1 MFSYRTSPFF
11 ELVNSFQATGPD
23 EVEMASDAS
32 ASIIPDFAPGRARSG
47 DPGSS
52 GGVASGGTPGR
63 SGRARVSGSTGATG
77 AGATGG
83 ATGGG
88 TGGKPAW
95 STGKIWKDGDDK
107 SQKSCYV
114 IAFWIFLDWMVFPC
128 FPWTAAIEIQ
138 TLKFSSCFWCTIANS
153 AAAKRCCES
162 TSAVE
167 GSSMILK
174 I

>member
-11 ELVNSFQATGPD
+11 ELVNSFQATGPG

-77 AGATGG
+77 AGATG
-83 ATGGG
+83 ATVATVVSVSGCALARPRNVK
-88 TGGKPAW
+88 KP
-95 STGKIWKDGDDK
+95 
-107 SQKSCYV
+107 
-114 IAFWIFLDWMVFPC
+114 WIREFP
-128 FPWTAAIEIQ
+128 Q
-138 TLKFSSCFWCTIANS
+138 T
-153 AAAKRCCES
+153 KREH
-162 TSAVE
+162 
-167 GSSMILK
+167 L
-174 I
+174 